1 MCKMKPILSLF
12 FCITFVFIT
21 SSQEEQV
28 ADIQS
33 YQDELNEEFTN
44 PETTILE
51 PGDFEHFSGL
61 EFYPIDLKYRIE
73 ATFVRT
79 PDEKPF
85 LMPTTTD
92 RRPEYVKYGE
102 IHFTLHGKKLQLDV
116 FQATVRSDEYKNHLF
131 LPFTDTTSGEGS
143 YGGGRYID
151 LTIPEGHTIVVD
163 FNKSYNPY
171 CVYSSRY
178 SCPITPRQNHLSV
191 AVEAGIKD
199 FEPKK

>member
-1 MCKMKPILSLF
+1 MKSILSLF
-12 FCITFVFIT
+12 FCVTFVCLAF
-21 SSQEEQV
+21 SQEEKM

-44 PETTILE
+44 AETTILE
-51 PGDFEHFSGL
+51 ADDFEDFSGL
-61 EFYPIDLKYRIE
+61 EFYPVDLKYRVE

-102 IHFTLHGKKLQLDV
+102 IHFTLHEKKLKLDV
-116 FQATVRSDEYKNHLF
+116 FQATERSEEYEDHLF
-131 LPFTDTTSGEGS
+131 LPFTDATSGEGS

-151 LTIPEGHTIVVD
+151 LTIPEGNTIVVD

-191 AVEAGIKD
+191 AVKAGIKD
-199 FEPKK
+199 FESKK